1 MKKLTIMALLLAAT
15 LVHAE
20 EDGVRG
26 KVGRLADKGG
36 QTAEKAAEA
45 TNKGVDKAAE
55 ATARPF
61 KKADEWLSEK
71 LHLKSRGASK
81 PVEPN
86 RNQSP

>member
-1 MKKLTIMALLLAAT
+1 MKKLTITALLLLAA
-15 LVHAE
+15 LAHAE

-45 TNKGVDKAAE
+45 TDKGLNKAAE

-61 KKADEWLSEK
+61 RKADEWLSEK

-86 RNQSP
+86 KNASP